1 MALFAAARTF
11 FQEYGV
17 PRDQG
22 FGRCKQVPGPSH
34 KLNDECGYVLNQE
47 MTINTILKDHDLEM
61 ENGVRTPIG
70 EECND
75 VDNHD
80 EEILDATAGT
90 EHASVKAFQSLVGS
104 LLWIACCTLPDI
116 CFAVYRATSHTHRP
130 TLKDWKMAKR
140 ILHGI

>member
-1 MALFAAARTF
+1 MKWSNVFFKNMASL
-11 FQEYGV
+11 EIKDLGV
-17 PRDQG
+17 VNKFLGLRIL
-22 FGRCKQVPGPSH
+22 
-34 KLNDECGYVLNQE
+34 LNDECGYVLNQE

-104 LLWIACCTLPDI
+104 LLWIARCT
-116 CFAVYRATSHTHRP
+116 
-130 TLKDWKMAKR
+130 
-140 ILHGI
+140 